1 MKFKTNG
8 LIIKEQNI
16 REQDK
21 LVTVLT
27 DSHGIIR
34 AFVRRA
40 KNIKSPKCAA
50 TGLLCYSKLSVFENK
65 GTYTIDE
72 AQSIEMF
79 IKLRNNV
86 RNMSLAQYFCELSMT
101 LCPKE
106 ADAND
111 YLRLILNALH
121 LLANEKKDP
130 LLIKACVE
138 MRLMLLCGYMPDL
151 VMCDSCGTYE
161 SEQMAFIPKTG
172 KLLCQSCAQSNGAR
186 GISASKS
193 VITAL
198 RHTIYADFDKL
209 FSFSLSDDSLRLLN
223 VITES
228 YLSSVTEKDFLTLQ
242 FFKMMEDT
250 P

>member
-8 LIIKEQNI
+8 LVIKEQSI
-16 REQDK
+16 GEQDK
-21 LVTVLT
+21 LVTVLS

-40 KNIKSPKCAA
+40 KNIKSPKCAS

-72 AQSIEMF
+72 SESIEMF
-79 IKLRNNV
+79 IGLRKNI
-86 RNMSLAQYFCELSMT
+86 RNMSLAQYFCELSLS

-106 ADAND
+106 SDAKD
-111 YLRLILNALH
+111 FLRLVLNALH
-121 LLANEKKDP
+121 LLSNEKKDA

-138 MRLMLLCGYMPDL
+138 MRMLMYAGYMPDL
-151 VMCDSCGTYE
+151 IMCENCGVYE
-161 SEQMAFIPKTG
+161 SEEMMFIPKTG
-172 KLLCQSCAQSNGAR
+172 KLFCHNCAQNNGAR
-186 GISASKS
+186 GIYAPLS

-198 RHTIYADFDKL
+198 RHTIYVDFEKL
-209 FSFSLSDDSLRLLN
+209 FSFALSDDSLRLLN
-223 VITES
+223 TITEN
-228 YLSSVTEKDFLTLQ
+228 YLSSITEKDFLTLQ
-242 FFKMMEDT
+242 FFKMMDEN